1 MKTYSGKINIYDLID
16 GAKKA
21 RGLTVIID
29 VFRAFTLECWLSS
42 FGASEI
48 RPVGAIAEALAWRER
63 DPGSVLI
70 GERGGA
76 KLEGF
81 DFGNS
86 PSTTDPAAIK
96 GHRVIHT
103 TSSGTQGIVNASG
116 ASEILTGALVN
127 AAAIAKYII
136 DKDPEE
142 VSLVAM
148 GNAGVKPT
156 PEDSLCAEYI
166 RSLLIGQPMEDIA
179 EKADALRFSE
189 GAKFFDP
196 SRQHI
201 FPQGDFDMCVNPDI
215 FDFVLRVEKDEN
227 GYISK
232 RVDV

>member
-1 MKTYSGKINIYDLID
+1 MDIYSGNIKIFDLID
-16 GAKKA
+16 GAREA

-42 FGASEI
+42 FGAAEI
-48 RPVGAIAEALAWRER
+48 RPVGAIEEALSWRER
-63 DPGSVLI
+63 DASAVLI

-76 KLEGF
+76 KIEGF

-86 PSTTDPAAIK
+86 PSTVAPEAVK
-96 GHRVIHT
+96 GRRVIHT

-127 AAAIAKYII
+127 AKAIAKYITERA
-136 DKDPEE
+136 PEQ

-166 RSLLIGQPMEDIA
+166 KSLLLGSPMEDI
-179 EKADALRFSE
+179 EQKADELRLSE

-196 SRQHI
+196 AKQHI
-201 FPQGDFDMCVNPDI
+201 FPQGDFAMCVKPDI
-215 FDFVLRVEKDEN
+215 FDFVLRVEKDEA
-227 GYISK
+227 GYVSK
-232 RVDV
+232 RINV